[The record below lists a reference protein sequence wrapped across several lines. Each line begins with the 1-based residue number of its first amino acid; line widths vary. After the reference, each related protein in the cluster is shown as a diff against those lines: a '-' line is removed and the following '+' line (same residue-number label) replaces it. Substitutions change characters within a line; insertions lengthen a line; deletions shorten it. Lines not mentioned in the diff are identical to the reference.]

1 MVMPFKVAIVGRP
14 NVGKSSLF
22 NRLVG
27 ERYAITDDQAGITR
41 DRIYGRAEWLTK
53 NFRVIDTGGIDIGDA
68 PFLNQIKA
76 QAQVAMDEADAI
88 IFVVDGKTGLTDA
101 DYYIAKML
109 YQADKPI
116 ILAVNKIDDINQ
128 MQNIYEFYALG
139 FGDPIGISAHHGLGT
154 GDLADKII
162 EYFTEDDVD
171 YDEDTINFCI
181 VGRPNVGKSS
191 LTNAIL
197 GEERVI
203 VSEISGTTRD
213 AIDTPFKKDRQNYVV
228 IDTAGIN
235 KRGRIYEDAD
245 KYSLLRAIAGLERSD
260 VALLVIDGSVGVIEQ
275 DKHVAGYIMDAAKA
289 IVIVVNKWDAVE
301 KDEKTMRKMEKSIKE
316 EFKFLDYAEIV
327 FLSAKERSRVQTIFP
342 ALNLAYENYHKQV
355 ETRILNE
362 LLTDSVMMNPP
373 AIFNRGKASF
383 NYMTQVALKPPTF
396 LIFVNNPDY
405 IHFSYE
411 RYLQNQFRAAIDFTG
426 TPIRFVFR
434 KKDSNEI

>member
-1 MVMPFKVAIVGRP
+1 MPFKVAIVGRP

-116 ILAVNKIDDINQ
+116 ILVVNKIDDVNQ
-128 MQNIYEFYALG
+128 MQNVYEFYALG

-260 VALLVIDGSVGVIEQ
+260 VALLVIDGSEGIIEQ
-275 DKHVAGYIMDAAKA
+275 DKHVAGYIMDASKA
-289 IVIVVNKWDAVE
+289 VVIVVNKWDAVE

-327 FLSAKERSRVQTIFP
+327 FLSAKERNRVQTIFP
-342 ALNLAYENYHKQV
+342 ALNLAYENYHKRI

-383 NYMTQVALKPPTF
+383 NYMTQVAVKPPTF

-411 RYLQNQFRAAIDFTG
+411 RYLKNQFRAAIDFTG